1 MVDCLGW
8 APLEVLVML
17 TFMGLLH
24 QTSCV
29 NNNIGKRVL
38 CGSVSS
44 VFRPLA
50 VSASGTTFQPFRPS
64 YSPSLQLF
72 PSHPT

>member
-38 CGSVSS
+38 CVGRHTRTDYSDMVACPRTQLGLPRTLLIR
-44 VFRPLA
+44 FA
-50 VSASGTTFQPFRPS
+50 GTRT
-64 YSPSLQLF
+64 
-72 PSHPT
+72 